1 LKKENQERRDK
12 LQQYKALEEDMA
24 GAAGGG
30 EGGQAD
36 QDLDRGGGF
45 QMGQGDLVTKK
56 LDAVAA
62 EHSESVIPSEGQRQM
77 AAIVER
83 HEARSSFCQAV
94 DRSDHHR
101 HQPGRRTAVSA
112 AGAPAKAGQ
121 MDYGSEMQDV
131 RNQGGEGSV
140 VGLAAVYALEY
151 QIWKKRH
158 EKVRLSPR

>member
-62 EHSESVIPSEGQRQM
+62 EHIESVIPSEGQRQM

-94 DRSDHHR
+94 DRSDHHT

-112 AGAPAKAGQ
+112 AEAPAKAGQ
-121 MDYGSEMQDV
+121 MDYASEMQDV
-131 RNQGGEGSV
+131 
-140 VGLAAVYALEY
+140 
-151 QIWKKRH
+151 
-158 EKVRLSPR
+158 